1 MKGVNDIIKM
11 KMRDFSRKLELY
23 LPEEELGF
31 HPLFQP
37 LFQPLFPPLHP
48 WLGAT
53 TLITLTGATE

>member
-1 MKGVNDIIKM
+1 
-11 KMRDFSRKLELY
+11 MRDFSRKLELY

-37 LFQPLFPPLHP
+37 LFPPLHP